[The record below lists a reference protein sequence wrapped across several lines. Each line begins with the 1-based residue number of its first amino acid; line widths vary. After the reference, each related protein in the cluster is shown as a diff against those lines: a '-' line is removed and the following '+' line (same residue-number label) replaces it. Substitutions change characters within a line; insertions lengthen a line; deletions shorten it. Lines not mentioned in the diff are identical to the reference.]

1 MGSGD
6 VQVACSWRHLA
17 RGNLK
22 EPHTSRGGS
31 CKVAA
36 IRREDKV
43 GDGCFGGQLV
53 HASSDKLA
61 AAALRELH
69 DLDAWH
75 STGSVSCRRQ
85 QSTVMTKG
93 NKLDRPVVG
102 AAV

>member
-1 MGSGD
+1 M
-6 VQVACSWRHLA
+6 
-17 RGNLK
+17 
-22 EPHTSRGGS
+22 
-31 CKVAA
+31 
-36 IRREDKV
+36 
-43 GDGCFGGQLV
+43 

-102 AAV
+102 ATV